1 METALGRVAEL
12 LEEHGSG
19 QTPLQRRLS
28 TLGKRLAVAAFL
40 VCIFVFVSG
49 VARGEPADVMF
60 LTAVSLAVAA
70 IPEGLPAVVTIALA
84 LGARRMAQ
92 RHALVRKLPA
102 VETLGSVTVICS
114 DKTGTLTEN
123 RMLVERVWTP
133 NGDYRVTGDGYAP
146 TGRFDPQP
154 ANDAALERLAQV
166 AAACNDAS
174 LHAPATSEDPWTIS
188 GDPTEAALLSL
199 AAKLDVDPRA
209 VAAACPRVEEPTFDP
224 ERRRMATIHR
234 SDAKVWVAVK
244 GALEA
249 IGPLLDPT
257 EADLLRQ
264 AEHVAERYAID
275 GYRVLAFAERTID
288 DVPARLDDA
297 ERGASIFSG
306 SSGWRTRRARP
317 GPVDRGLP
325 CGRHPP
331 DHDHRR
337 SSRAPRDAIARQTRH
352 PARRRPRARPARSS
366 TQLDDAALRATRRAT
381 SACTPASRPSTSC
394 GSWRRWQARGEVVA
408 MTGDGVNNAPALTA
422 RRHRRRDG
430 HHAAPT

>member
-1 METALGRVAEL
+1 MGVAWASSWRPGWRRPSD
-12 LEEHGSG
+12 GSPNSSRNAAAG

-154 ANDAALERLAQV
+154 ANDTALERLAQV

-174 LHAPATSEDPWTIS
+174 LHAPATSDDPWTIS
-188 GDPTEAALLSL
+188 GDPTEAALLAL
-199 AAKLDVDPRA
+199 AAKLEVDP
-209 VAAACPRVEEPTFDP
+209 DDG
-224 ERRRMATIHR
+224 RRRMPAGRRADVRPRAATDGDHPHGR
-234 SDAKVWVAVK
+234 CGGLGRREGRPRGDRTAPRCDRGRPAAA
-244 GALEA
+244 GRARRRALRRRRIPRA
-249 IGPLLDPT
+249 
-257 EADLLRQ
+257 
-264 AEHVAERYAID
+264 
-275 GYRVLAFAERTID
+275 RVRRAHDRRRPR
-288 DVPARLDDA
+288 PAR
-297 ERGASIFSG
+297 R
-306 SSGWRTRRARP
+306 RRARP
-317 GPVDRGLP
+317 PSSRDRRDGGPAARGLGPVDRGLP
-325 CGRHPP
+325 CGRHHA

-337 SSRAPRDAIARQTRH
+337 SPADGQRDRPTDRR
-352 PARRRPRARPARSS
+352 PARRRTQPDRRRARAARRRRLRCDRGRCGRVRADQPRTEAPHRGRLAAPWARSS
-366 TQLDDAALRATRRAT
+366 R
-381 SACTPASRPSTSC
+381 
-394 GSWRRWQARGEVVA
+394 
-408 MTGDGVNNAPALTA
+408 
-422 RRHRRRDG
+422 
-430 HHAAPT
+430 